1 MVKIFT
7 KLFGSRNPLESMK
20 VDELKVMEIKLNRK
34 IEDLRNDIRQIESEI
49 QILFEKARSARDKSE
64 EISIARRIKTLAQKK
79 DMKLAAQAQLE
90 KELRAVSNVLI
101 LKEHEEDLKAAGVW
115 EKVRGLDPEK
125 LESWLISKNLEARS
139 RDELVSTVVEMTS
152 MAMRTGISYEDDL
165 DDILDAIRA
174 VKEGEM
180 EPEEAGRVVSREKD
194 RHTQYS

>member
-1 MVKIFT
+1 MVKIFS

-20 VDELKVMEIKLNRK
+20 ADELKVMEIKLNRK

-115 EKVRGLDPEK
+115 EKVKGLDPEE

>member
-49 QILFEKARSARDKSE
+49 QILFEKVRSARDKSE